1 MDGARESS
9 FSPSGVETNLVGGG
23 IRAKKI
29 PLRTRSVSK
38 NAMIF
43 VILGLGSNNIS
54 CQIKLNVA

>member
-9 FSPSGVETNLVGGG
+9 FSPSGVEINLVGGG
-23 IRAKKI
+23 IAQKKI

-43 VILGLGSNNIS
+43 VIFGFRF
-54 CQIKLNVA
+54 QK